1 LIDLIRIRSKTG
13 KVGKPVETAS
23 LRIHFAPARAAPP
36 PALVG
41 RDAEQSVEFASEAL
55 IEILRHTHGYPYFLQ
70 ERGYERFGTSLR
82 PRTPLCVYVMRMARV
97 NVYLPDDLAM
107 SAREAGINVSAVTQQ
122 ALRTAL
128 ARSHT
133 DRWLERLNDRP
144 GVELDHQLV
153 LDALEQARDEFGA

>member
-1 LIDLIRIRSKTG
+1 
-13 KVGKPVETAS
+13 
-23 LRIHFAPARAAPP
+23 
-36 PALVG
+36 
-41 RDAEQSVEFASEAL
+41 
-55 IEILRHTHGYPYFLQ
+55 
-70 ERGYERFGTSLR
+70 
-82 PRTPLCVYVMRMARV
+82 
-97 NVYLPDDLAM
+97 M